1 MDFVRIGL
9 GPDGETPPD
18 VIFYELE
25 PDDPEVF
32 RTPTITVSPAAGAIG
47 PSTFGMDILYQFNL
61 VDVPTTPSPF
71 GFKAD
76 QAYRAIFDAPDTNG
90 NQNFLL
96 YKATGSAADGHSVDP
111 ANLVLSGN
119 TNQNVSMPGGGMFFA
134 GLRSD
139 PFFFDL
145 GGFQGSVEGASN
157 GRAFNDGLETDFFAD
172 LNVLALVL
180 EIPDTQ
186 LPDPGG
192 DGFAT
197 WASTAVQN
205 NGGWDQVDRIG
216 RPAINT
222 VVNSSGPIVNA
233 PPTNKNA
240 FNAGH
245 PGSDNVFEQ
254 AVKDALAALS
264 ALDSEGPYTSSGL
277 SSLTSLLLPDKLF
290 FDDNFPPDAP
300 FNGRRL
306 EDDVI
311 DIELNLL
318 TGGFPFTGRD
328 SQGGVSTDGIGP
340 HNDYLSV
347 FPYLGEPHTAPTFC
361 NGMPTTIASTHDGQ
375 TIEGT
380 NGADVI
386 GVNHDNVTVNAKR
399 GNDKACV
406 DGNGAKVNLGPGN
419 DQLFSG
425 VVNGGTYRGSRGND
439 RFFPG
444 AGCVN
449 ADSALI
455 DQILADLESFY
466 VNVHSDVFPAGAVR
480 GQLGG
485 GPLPPFYFGNPE
497 DDPFLG
503 DWDGDGIDTPG
514 LYRPSDGKVYLRNSN
529 TPGIADIE
537 FFFGDPDDVPL
548 IGDWDGDGDDT
559 VSLYRPSEGKVLIQ
573 NKLGSNNQQLG
584 AAEIEFLF
592 GDPGDDPFGGD
603 FDSDGK
609 DTVGVKR
616 GSVFYWRNSLS
627 TGPADNGNGLTF
639 GDLDDDPM
647 FGDWDGDGLETP
659 GVYRPSNGTIFLRNL
674 QEPGIAD
681 MEIFTDG
688 FESGDVS
695 AWSTGQ

>member
-1 MDFVRIGL
+1 MVPGGS
-9 GPDGETPPD
+9 GPRADLSGD
-18 VIFYELE
+18 N
-25 PDDPEVF
+25 EV
-32 RTPTITVSPAAGAIG
+32 PAA
-47 PSTFGMDILYQFNL
+47 DN
-61 VDVPTTPSPF
+61 
-71 GFKAD
+71 
-76 QAYRAIFDAPDTNG
+76 NG
-90 NQNFLL
+90 
-96 YKATGSAADGHSVDP
+96 
-111 ANLVLSGN
+111 
-119 TNQNVSMPGGGMFFA
+119 
-134 GLRSD
+134 
-139 PFFFDL
+139 
-145 GGFQGSVEGASN
+145 N
-157 GRAFNDGLETDFFAD
+157 GRAAVTFNKKDGKVCFSLD
-172 LNVLALVL
+172 
-180 EIPDTQ
+180 I
-186 LPDPGG
+186 
-192 DGFAT
+192 
-197 WASTAVQN
+197 
-205 NGGWDQVDRIG
+205 
-216 RPAINT
+216 
-222 VVNSSGPIVNA
+222 
-233 PPTNKNA
+233 
-240 FNAGH
+240 FN
-245 PGSDNVFEQ
+245 
-254 AVKDALAALS
+254 
-264 ALDSEGPYTSSGL
+264 
-277 SSLTSLLLPDKLF
+277 
-290 FDDNFPPDAP
+290 
-300 FNGRRL
+300 
-306 EDDVI
+306 
-311 DIELNLL
+311 
-318 TGGFPFTGRD
+318 
-328 SQGGVSTDGIGP
+328 
-340 HNDYLSV
+340 
-347 FPYLGEPHTAPTFC
+347 LGERPTAAHIHH
-361 NGMPTTIASTHDGQ
+361 GSKG
-375 TIEGT
+375 
-380 NGADVI
+380 
-386 GVNHDNVTVNAKR
+386 
-399 GNDKACV
+399 V
-406 DGNGAKVNLGPGN
+406 DGPVMVDLDWPNNKR
-419 DQLFSG
+419 D
-425 VVNGGTYRGSRGND
+425 
-439 RFFPG
+439 
-444 AGCVN
+444 GCVN

-466 VNVHSDVFPAGAVR
+466 VNVPSDVFPAGAVR

-681 MEIFTDG
+681 MEIIFTDG